1 MNTLANTC
9 FQYDG
14 SDDSKNI
21 IRIMNKNHRS
31 DFKGNDKYFYWI
43 ANNIAD
49 TFYKMDKDLT
59 EIPPYEYLALL
70 TGKQLTEGDLI
81 VGNRFECIEGH
92 KIYFNK
98 GQVYHCEHNGELES
112 NQIAWQGITNAFLN
126 RHFKLLPTQESEKEI
141 DTFIADH
148 DKLSLK
154 MANEE
159 ISHLQQQLNT
169 LTSEIKRFQE
179 KYDENGYDCS
189 NEIKLLRIE
198 NHIDFTLSFYH
209 KEVTDLQQQLKEA
222 KELLTLFADA
232 KGVYQDNINKANQF
246 LTRNK

>member
-1 MNTLANTC
+1 MNTLETVC
-9 FQYDG
+9 FKYDG

-81 VGNRFECIEGH
+81 VKEDMICPITKKHCDDECCTVGSICNVSG
-92 KIYFNK
+92 
-98 GQVYHCEHNGELES
+98 
-112 NQIAWQGITNAFLN
+112 NQISD
-126 RHFKLLPTQESEKEI
+126 LLPTQESVKERNGDPSMDEMI
-141 DTFIADH
+141 QLVEQLES
-148 DKLSLK
+148 DKF
-154 MANEE
+154 
-159 ISHLQQQLNT
+159 HLQQQLNT

-198 NHIDFTLSFYH
+198 NHIDSTLSFYH

-232 KGVYQDNINKANQF
+232 KGVYQDNINKVNQF
-246 LTRNK
+246 LTSNQ